1 MALSNLFKKRGDS
14 DSPKSPKKSNT
25 QTAEGSLLGV
35 LNIILIILLI
45 SGIIIVLIFGA
56 NSSGRA
62 TIFMWML
69 ACLLSGTFVGFL
81 FGIPKVV
88 QNQENSNNKSSAS
101 NINTS
106 SNNNNNSGLGYQ
118 QQVNSNLVEISDW
131 LTKIIVGLGLV
142 KLTKIPPYLSQVA
155 NILATGLNQTTTQPA
170 GLAVAFSYG
179 VIIGYSTMGFLFG
192 YITTR
197 VYLAGAFSAADQNA
211 LKRIADK
218 AEETEGKAQSALQK
232 AEFALTTPRS
242 FTQQGNETAE
252 ATLQQLILDYNQ
264 TRSKLPSGG
273 LRTSKMTEI
282 IKAMVNAAFSIVAFD
297 ISAALM
303 SQDNGI
309 RLSGYAYLYARPDHQ
324 YLDQL
329 SNAIIKDPTP
339 FGQYWGIQA
348 LGKIIN
354 DQAIT
359 QLDPAIFNKL
369 KAFYDQLAK
378 GIDREYEL
386 RKILHL

>member
-1 MALSNLFKKRGDS
+1 MALSNPFRKPGNS
-14 DSPKSPKKSNT
+14 GSPKSPQKSNP

-35 LNIILIILLI
+35 LNIILISLLV
-45 SGIIIVLIFGA
+45 SGIIIVFIFGA
-56 NSSGRA
+56 NPSGRA

-88 QNQENSNNKSSAS
+88 QNQGNPNATSANNT
-101 NINTS
+101 NTS

-142 KLTKIPPYLSQVA
+142 KLTKIPPYLSQIA

-170 GLAVAFSYG
+170 GLAIAFAYG

-232 AEFALTTPRS
+232 AEFALTTPRGVVE
-242 FTQQGNETAE
+242 QDNQTAE
-252 ATLQQLILDYNQ
+252 TTLQQLILDYNQ
-264 TRSKLPSGG
+264 TRNRLPSGS
-273 LRTSKMTEI
+273 LRTTKMTET
-282 IKAMVNAAFSIVAFD
+282 IKAMVNTAHSLVNFD
-297 ISAALM
+297 ISGALL
-303 SQDNGI
+303 SQDNGV
-309 RLSGYAYLYARPDHQ
+309 RLSGYAYLYAKPDQQ

-354 DQAIT
+354 DQTIT

-369 KAFYDQLAK
+369 KVFYDQLAK